1 MTVLPDPPGPQAE
14 WETIKS
20 LGPSLIRTVVPVA
33 VGWLI
38 SLPVV
43 AALGVDSSV
52 WTTLVTALA
61 TIVYYVAVRLIERF
75 VLPEIGWL
83 LGYPSE
89 PVYAPPPA
97 AGKRTTS

>member
-1 MTVLPDPPGPQAE
+1 MDALPDQPGPLAE

-20 LGPSLIRTVVPVA
+20 LGPSLLRTVVPVA

-43 AALGVDSSV
+43 GALGIDSSV
-52 WTTLVTALA
+52 LTTLVTALA

-75 VLPEIGWL
+75 LLPEVGWL
-83 LGYPSE
+83 LGYPAE
-89 PVYAPPPA
+89 PAYVALPS
-97 AGKRTTS
+97 AGKRTGP